1 MSDRNKLIPW
11 LIVAGAPLVL
21 FGPMLVRGEV
31 LFWGTPML
39 QFVPW
44 RQLAFEMLS
53 EGVLPLWNS
62 SLGMGAPLLANYQL
76 GLLYP
81 PNWLLFVTGAAWGH
95 ALLMMLH
102 LILGGWG
109 MIALARKLGLGPLGQ
124 TTAGL
129 AFSLSGYLVARA
141 WFISIDSAVAW
152 LPWII
157 LAVDMLVDELI
168 NGHDRKRIAR
178 SMTILGFLF
187 ALQWLAGH
195 AQMAWYTLLG
205 AGAWLL
211 WRAIST
217 KKHRL
222 ALSAML
228 AFLGSTVLAFA
239 LAAVQL
245 LPTLEYTFQ
254 SQRSGG
260 IDPELA
266 LTYSFWPWR
275 ILGLLLPDL
284 FGNPAHGN
292 YWGYGNYWEDAI
304 YIGVLPI
311 CVALSA
317 AWLAIRKRSQYNNLG
332 RFLVALSIGAI
343 LLALGRNT
351 FIYPFL
357 FRHVPTFDLFQAP
370 TRWNLLLVFAL
381 SLLAGIGIDSWKT
394 PTGRG
399 LYWIRL
405 GTAGAAVIGVAA
417 YIGTILVEGVEPS
430 FVRAFAIAGAWLFV
444 TGMIILFARRV
455 GPLGVVLL
463 VGVVLSIDL
472 LLAGRG
478 LNPSTTADLY
488 QGESALYSQIEP
500 NQRIFMPDELEQELK
515 FEDFFRFDTFDSRVD
530 WRWVRDSGLS
540 NVTILDGLVSA
551 NNFDPLLPGKYVS
564 WMESLTEVPIQER
577 SGLLSLMNIGWLI
590 LPHENMPESVTIKKL
605 EGAQRVWFVPQA
617 LYEPTDEVALDEVMS
632 PDFDPSTMVILDE
645 PFPSEYVG
653 SSEGEVLVF
662 DESITGE
669 IYMDVFVEKGSWLL
683 LSDTWFPGW
692 RVSIDGAPTKLFR
705 GDYAF
710 RAIWVPPGNH
720 IVEFAYQPPSFWL
733 GALISMVAWIGLIIV
748 VVRWRLD

>member
-1 MSDRNKLIPW
+1 M
-11 LIVAGAPLVL
+11 
-21 FGPMLVRGEV
+21 
-31 LFWGTPML
+31 
-39 QFVPW
+39 
-44 RQLAFEMLS
+44 
-53 EGVLPLWNS
+53 
-62 SLGMGAPLLANYQL
+62 
-76 GLLYP
+76 
-81 PNWLLFVTGAAWGH
+81 
-95 ALLMMLH
+95 
-102 LILGGWG
+102 
-109 MIALARKLGLGPLGQ
+109 
-124 TTAGL
+124 
-129 AFSLSGYLVARA
+129 
-141 WFISIDSAVAW
+141 
-152 LPWII
+152 
-157 LAVDMLVDELI
+157 
-168 NGHDRKRIAR
+168 
-178 SMTILGFLF
+178 
-187 ALQWLAGH
+187 
-195 AQMAWYTLLG
+195 
-205 AGAWLL
+205 
-211 WRAIST
+211 
-217 KKHRL
+217 
-222 ALSAML
+222 
-228 AFLGSTVLAFA
+228 
-239 LAAVQL
+239 
-245 LPTLEYTFQ
+245 
-254 SQRSGG
+254 
-260 IDPELA
+260 
-266 LTYSFWPWR
+266 
-275 ILGLLLPDL
+275 
-284 FGNPAHGN
+284 
-292 YWGYGNYWEDAI
+292 
-304 YIGVLPI
+304 
-311 CVALSA
+311 
-317 AWLAIRKRSQYNNLG
+317 
-332 RFLVALSIGAI
+332 
-343 LLALGRNT
+343 
-351 FIYPFL
+351 
-357 FRHVPTFDLFQAP
+357 
-370 TRWNLLLVFAL
+370 
-381 SLLAGIGIDSWKT
+381 
-394 PTGRG
+394 
-399 LYWIRL
+399 
-405 GTAGAAVIGVAA
+405 IGVAA

-430 FVRAFAIAGAWLFV
+430 FVQAFAIAGAWLFV

-455 GPLGVVLL
+455 GSLGVVLL

-632 PDFDPSTMVILDE
+632 PDFDPSTTVILDE

-662 DESITGE
+662 DESISGD

-720 IVEFAYQPPSFWL
+720 IVEFAYQPLSFWL
-733 GALISMVAWIGLIIV
+733 GALISMVAWIGLVIV

>member
-11 LIVAGAPLVL
+11 LLVAAAPLVL

-44 RQLAFEMLS
+44 RQLAFEMLA
-53 EGVLPLWNS
+53 EGVLPLWNP

-81 PNWLLFVTGAAWGH
+81 PNWLLFLTGAAWGH

-102 LILGGWG
+102 LIWGGWG
-109 MIALARKLGLGPLGQ
+109 MIALTRKLGLGPLGQ

-141 WFISIDSAVAW
+141 WFISIDSTVAW

-168 NGHDRKRIAR
+168 NEHDRKRISR
-178 SMTILGFLF
+178 SILILAFLF
-187 ALQWLAGH
+187 SLQWLAGH
-195 AQMAWYTLLG
+195 AQMAWYALLG
-205 AGAWLL
+205 SGAWLL
-211 WRAIST
+211 WRAFST
-217 KKHRL
+217 KKRRL
-222 ALSAML
+222 ALSATL
-228 AFLGSTVLAFA
+228 AFIGSTVFAFA
-239 LAAVQL
+239 LAAIQL

-275 ILGLLLPDL
+275 MLGLLLPDL

-317 AWLAIRKRSQYNNLG
+317 AWLAIRKRNQFSDLG

-343 LLALGRNT
+343 LLALGKNT

-357 FRHVPTFDLFQAP
+357 FRYVPTFDLFQAP
-370 TRWNLLLVFAL
+370 TRWTLLLVFAL
-381 SLLAGIGIDSWKT
+381 SLLAGIGIDSWRT

-417 YIGTILVEGVEPS
+417 YIGTILIEGVEPS
-430 FVRAFAIAGAWLFV
+430 FVRAFAIAGAWFFV
-444 TGMIILFARRV
+444 TGMLILFARRV
-455 GPLGVVLL
+455 QSPGVVLL
-463 VGVVLSIDL
+463 IGFVLSIDL

-500 NQRIFMPDELEQELK
+500 NQRIFMPHELEQKLK
-515 FEDFFRFDTFDSRVD
+515 FEDYFRFDTFDSGVD

-540 NVTILDGLVSA
+540 NITILDDLVSA

-564 WMESLTEVPIQER
+564 WMESLTALPIR
-577 SGLLSLMNIGWLI
+577 DRGKLLALMDIGWLI
-590 LPHENMPESVTIKKL
+590 LPDENMPESVSIQGL

-617 LYEPTDEVALDEVMS
+617 LYEPTDEIALDEVMS
-632 PDFDPSTMVILDE
+632 PEFDPSTTVILDE

-662 DESITGE
+662 DESISGD
-669 IYMDVFVEKGSWLL
+669 ISMDVFVEKGSWLL

-692 RVSIDGAPTKLFR
+692 RVSIDGASTKLFR
-705 GDYAF
+705 GDYVF
-710 RAIWVPPGNH
+710 RAVWVPAGSH
-720 IVEFAYQPPSFWL
+720 VVEFLYQPPSFWL
-733 GALISMVAWIGLIIV
+733 GALISIIAWIGLIV
-748 VVRWRLD
+748 TVVRWRPD